1 VDDESSIGAVTYQD
15 IYKYK
20 NNLYTGD
27 EVISGFYYLLD
38 SKFGGGENK
47 FFSVGFFKTCV
58 EDYMTKRKLTE
69 FKNKFRTLWKKLF
82 SQSMFTAIIG
92 FYLPLT

>member
-1 VDDESSIGAVTYQD
+1 VNEESGIGALTYQD

-47 FFSVGFFKTCV
+47 FFGVGFFKTCI
-58 EDYMTKRKLTE
+58 EDFSIERKLTE
-69 FKNKFRTLWKKLF
+69 FKKKFRTL
-82 SQSMFTAIIG
+82 
-92 FYLPLT
+92 